1 MRPFCDFGQ
10 PSTQSEMYST
20 LSGPKVT
27 SVGNTPPMN
36 CSLLV
41 GTKVAPLCLIV

>member
-20 LSGPKVT
+20 PSGPKVT
-27 SVGNTPPMN
+27 SVGSTPPMN
-36 CSLLV
+36 CWLLV
-41 GTKVAPLCLIV
+41 GEKVAPFCFSV